1 MKIKFFTF
9 EATFRSKGNPEK
21 TVNEWLSTLR
31 PGTEII
37 STTTAI
43 NSENNYFVVT
53 FLYKE

>member
-9 EATFRSKGNPEK
+9 EATFINKGNPEK